1 MANPYFT
8 CELEAWRSGQTLY
21 GRMHYYRTDGLT
33 YLYQDSWFPD
43 PTMNL
48 GGSVYTDTAFGDAV
62 RTTGVNV
69 GSVYT
74 TTFSRVVAGSGTR
87 TVTFTA
93 GAGGSNAFE
102 GTWSKDVVFPV
113 PYVAPDTPTI
123 SATATGPTSI
133 SITYGTTSFG
143 NPSTGIVTL
152 YGDTTA
158 NPTTSIDT
166 TNTTGDKIYTYTGL
180 TPNTTYYFRAKAN
193 NGQLDSAYSTEI
205 TVTTPIDNRLYG
217 SVNGQTK
224 EIIKLYGPIDQQIT
238 TGVTGTIRAGSTQIT
253 AFDADVFFAAASPD
267 LDLTKTLSHIQV
279 SMSKKGTVY
288 THRLQVYY
296 SDSTSY
302 TFFNHS
308 SDGTMADFLAYG
320 ITATEPTGAGATGY
334 IDLTPITTTITVAKK
349 ITKLYGS
356 VNGQTK
362 LIFSD

>member
-33 YLYQDSWFPD
+33 YTYTDYAFPD

-48 GGSVYTDTAFGDAV
+48 GGAVYTDTAFGNAV
-62 RTTGVNV
+62 RNGIDV

-74 TTFSRVVAGSGTR
+74 TTFSRVVSGSGTR

-93 GAGGSNAFE
+93 SAGERGDFE
-102 GTWSKDVVFPV
+102 GTWSKDVIFPV

-166 TNTTGDKIYTYTGL
+166 TNTTGDKTYTYTGL

-205 TVTTPIDNRLYG
+205 TVTTPINNGLYG
-217 SVNGQTK
+217 SVNGEAK
-224 EIIKLYGPIDQQIT
+224 RVIKLYGPVEETIYEYR
-238 TGVTGTIRAGSTQIT
+238 VTNFYGINN
-253 AFDADVFFAAASPD
+253 F
-267 LDLTKTLSHIQV
+267 
-279 SMSKKGTVY
+279 
-288 THRLQVYY
+288 
-296 SDSTSY
+296 DSTKFNSAYQNKFVRMTKKPAQLIMNGNTNYGEFGLRYDDNSY
-302 TFFNHS
+302 DKLVSWTSNTQYFVARNTWGIGNAISQSPWTAAYS
-308 SDGTMADFLAYG
+308 SSIYYRGW
-320 ITATEPTGAGATGY
+320 I
-334 IDLTPITTTITVAKK
+334 AKK